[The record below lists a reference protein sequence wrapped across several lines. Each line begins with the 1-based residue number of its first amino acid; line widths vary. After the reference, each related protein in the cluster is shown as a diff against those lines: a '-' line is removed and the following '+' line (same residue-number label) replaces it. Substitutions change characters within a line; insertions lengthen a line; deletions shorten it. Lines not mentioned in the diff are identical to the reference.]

1 MANVKINRHTDIIR
15 RKVHLC
21 GMKDIMFDR
30 YAGDNMTQLE
40 PHQKMYL
47 QPGDELPVI
56 GIPAANITSFLSAHN
71 TNSAPKRLRDK
82 RQYKDIA
89 NACLSF
95 LDIEETFIPIL
106 RNGEPVRFGGFKND
120 RDEVSG
126 AYIHRSVARL
136 DKGIPNPKVRPVI
149 PTPAAPASAAARAMP
164 WLRAS
169 TIAVYFAQ
177 LGGYVALSTAV
188 QRRFYLGGSQTIRG
202 QSALTAAGD
211 AFWMTR
217 AELGTSTALA
227 RPIVFIDAGWTGDRR
242 AWHAQGRA
250 LSGMGVGASFLDGLV
265 RVDLARG
272 MYPAKQTRLDF
283 YLEAR
288 F

>member
-30 YAGDNMTQLE
+30 YAGDNKTQLE

-106 RNGEPVRFGGFKND
+106 RDGEPVRFGGFKND

-149 PTPAAPASAAARAMP
+149 TTP
-164 WLRAS
+164 W
-169 TIAVYFAQ
+169 
-177 LGGYVALSTAV
+177 
-188 QRRFYLGGSQTIRG
+188 
-202 QSALTAAGD
+202 
-211 AFWMTR
+211 
-217 AELGTSTALA
+217 E
-227 RPIVFIDAGWTGDRR
+227 IVFHLTLFPNKEIQEQEILNLFEDG
-242 AWHAQGRA
+242 GRA
-250 LSGMGVGASFLDGLV
+250 LGFGTFRGVFG
-265 RVDLARG
+265 
-272 MYPAKQTRLDF
+272 KF
-283 YLEAR
+283 YVKGWD
-288 F
+288 

>member
-30 YAGDNMTQLE
+30 YAGDNKTQLE

-149 PTPAAPASAAARAMP
+149 PTP
-164 WLRAS
+164 W
-169 TIAVYFAQ
+169 
-177 LGGYVALSTAV
+177 
-188 QRRFYLGGSQTIRG
+188 
-202 QSALTAAGD
+202 
-211 AFWMTR
+211 
-217 AELGTSTALA
+217 E
-227 RPIVFIDAGWTGDRR
+227 IVFHLTLFPNKEIQEQEILNLFEDG
-242 AWHAQGRA
+242 GRA
-250 LSGMGVGASFLDGLV
+250 LGFGTFRGVFG
-265 RVDLARG
+265 
-272 MYPAKQTRLDF
+272 KF
-283 YLEAR
+283 YVKGWD
-288 F
+288 